1 MVTMCRYSRR
11 VRSKRPK
18 PESGAGSSISIHAV
32 ADAAGVSIATVSRVM
47 NAKHM
52 VSAKTAERVLK
63 VIADTGYVPNPFAHG
78 LSKRETRVLGIT
90 LPDIHGEFYSELLRG
105 ANAEAHALGYHLL
118 ISSTKSNGATASKGH
133 DESAFRRGI
142 SAGLV
147 DGVAI
152 MLTEPNGDT
161 VEVLTKSNIPV
172 VAIDF
177 VLQEKGIDSVVVDH
191 TPGTAQAVEHLLSSV
206 APDRLYFVGGPAD
219 NFDTKERA
227 EAFKATLARVG
238 HRMKSGQTSFGTY
251 TLEWG
256 QQWARH
262 AAKSGVLKGAG
273 ILAGNDEIACGIMQ
287 SAEDAG
293 ISVPRDL
300 RIVGF
305 DDTRLSVLVR
315 PRLST
320 VHVPMS
326 DVGSGAIRALVR
338 RLENREAK
346 PSVTLLPTRLI
357 IRESSSL
364 LPGD

>member
-1 MVTMCRYSRR
+1 MPCRYSRG
-11 VRSKRPK
+11 VRTKRPK
-18 PESGAGSSISIHAV
+18 STNGGSDSPISIHAV

-63 VIADTGYVPNPFAHG
+63 VIQETGYVPNPFAHG

-105 ANAEAHALGYHLL
+105 ANAQAHALGYHLL
-118 ISSTKSNGATASKGH
+118 ISSSVAHSATSQNV
-133 DESAFRRGI
+133 SAFRRGI
-142 SAGLV
+142 AAGLV
-147 DGVAI
+147 DGIAI
-152 MLTEPNGDT
+152 MLTEPDEDI
-161 VEVLTKSNIPV
+161 VQMLAKSNIPV

-177 VLQEKGIDSVVVDH
+177 VLHEKGIDSVVVDN

-227 EAFKATLARVG
+227 ETFKTTLARVG
-238 HRMKSGQTSFGTY
+238 HRMKSGQASYGTY
-251 TLEWG
+251 TLQWG
-256 QQWARH
+256 QQWARS
-262 AAKSGVLKGAG
+262 ACKSALLKGAG
-273 ILAGNDEIACGIMQ
+273 VLAGNDEIACGIMQ
-287 SAEDAG
+287 AAEDAG
-293 ISVPRDL
+293 LKVPQDL

-305 DDTRLSVLVR
+305 DDTRMSALVR

-326 DVGSGAIRALVR
+326 DVGSGAIRALVK
-338 RLENREAK
+338 RLENRDAK
-346 PSVTLLPTRLI
+346 ASITLLPTRLI

-364 LPGD
+364 HSDQ